1 MSLNSRTGDDID
13 YITIARQLMSMPP
26 PLRWAIYQAV
36 NIMKSRWLRA
46 ALVIGSLVFF
56 VGVMV
61 WAASAKVSPAL
72 AWALVS
78 SGGLLLLVALLKYL
92 KIL

>member
-13 YITIARQLMSMPP
+13 YITIARKLMSMPTP
-26 PLRWAIYQAV
+26 IRWAIYQATIV
-36 NIMKSRWLRA
+36 MRSRWLRTA
-46 ALVIGSLVFF
+46 IVIGSILFF
-56 VGVMV
+56 TGVMV